1 MLKISIIREL
11 KFEDQWL
18 TKIATMREENF
29 FLTFRR
35 VDQYVTIAKMTLKEN
50 VENFRYQGI
59 EIWRPMV
66 NKNRHDRNRITN
78 FLII

>member
-1 MLKISIIREL
+1 
-11 KFEDQWL
+11 
-18 TKIATMREENF
+18 MREENF

-35 VDQYVTIAKMTLKEN
+35 VDQYVTIAKMILKEH

-66 NKNRHDRNRITN
+66 NKNRHDGNRITN

>member
-59 EIWRPMV
+59 EI
-66 NKNRHDRNRITN
+66 
-78 FLII
+78 

>member
-11 KFEDQWL
+11 KFEGQWL

-35 VDQYVTIAKMTLKEN
+35 VDQYVTIAKMTLKEQ
-50 VENFRYQGI
+50 NFHYQGI
-59 EIWRPMV
+59 EI
-66 NKNRHDRNRITN
+66 
-78 FLII
+78 

>member
-1 MLKISIIREL
+1 
-11 KFEDQWL
+11 
-18 TKIATMREENF
+18 MREENF

-59 EIWRPMV
+59 EI
-66 NKNRHDRNRITN
+66 
-78 FLII
+78 

>member
-1 MLKISIIREL
+1 
-11 KFEDQWL
+11 
-18 TKIATMREENF
+18 MRKENF

-35 VDQYVTIAKMTLKEN
+35 VDQYVTIAKMILKKH
-50 VENFRYQGI
+50 VENFYYQGI

-66 NKNRHDRNRITN
+66 NKNRHDGNRITN